1 VCANECPHGSARGA
15 LGNWRPYRN
24 VMVAAE
30 TTTEDEEGN
39 RRDVRLFVTEDGD
52 GVDAGCAAD
61 CDAEKTLLLR

>member
-1 VCANECPHGSARGA
+1 
-15 LGNWRPYRN
+15 
-24 VMVAAE
+24 MVAAE